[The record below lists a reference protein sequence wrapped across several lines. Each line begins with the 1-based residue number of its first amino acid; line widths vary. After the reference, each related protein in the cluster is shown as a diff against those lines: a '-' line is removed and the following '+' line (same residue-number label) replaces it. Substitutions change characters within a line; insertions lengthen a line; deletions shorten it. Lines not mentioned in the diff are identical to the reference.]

1 MPRHI
6 PGHCWCVHGIKL
18 QDQSLTFWPSLSQ
31 MTPGLGRA
39 DSKAWRNQL
48 FPFQKRHDG
57 INCVKLR
64 SEQPPE
70 NFIALYNFM
79 CRSNIP
85 TVVNPEL
92 LSLHDRWEIDNL
104 KERLSGNISLWN
116 SLVNLSGWPRL
127 DRKGSDEGGYWTR
140 MSWVLYC
147 HNDQCIVLASLQC
160 HCLGAVQKV

>member
-6 PGHCWCVHGIKL
+6 PGHWWCVHGTKL
-18 QDQSLTFWPSLSQ
+18 QDQSVTFWPSLSQ

-39 DSKAWRNQL
+39 HSKAQRNQL

-64 SEQPPE
+64 SGQPPK
-70 NFIALYNFM
+70 NFIALGNFM
-79 CRSNIP
+79 RRSNIS
-85 TVVNPEL
+85 TVVNPAL

-104 KERLSGNISLWN
+104 KDRLSGNISPWN

-127 DRKGSDEGGYWTR
+127 DRKGSDEAGYRTR

-147 HNDQCIVLASLQC
+147 HYDQCTVLPSL
-160 HCLGAVQKV
+160 